1 LFISPDFLIVLKY
14 LRGYKMANKDITSMR
29 STIEFLKSQADVLTV
44 ENEVD
49 PICEISGIQ
58 KSFDNG
64 PALLFE
70 NIKSYPDVRS
80 VGNIFATNE
89 RIAKIFDVN
98 DGRNMKFKC
107 LDAMR
112 NPIKPVIVGEAPCQE
127 VVITEDIDVM
137 ATLPIIKHTEKDGA
151 RILGCGNPL
160 LSGKYFRG
168 GYDISFKRMHFRG
181 KDWATILAAPGT
193 HLGGALLEHMGEKV
207 PLTIN
212 LCTPPAVLVAAAGG
226 GIHTVIP
233 PGESELDIAGGIQG
247 SPIEIVK
254 AKTVDAYAIANAEWV
269 IEGYVSTTEREWE
282 TDESERLGKA
292 GVAPLFPEWPGFM
305 GRANRTWKFYAT
317 ALTHRKDRPIFYTP
331 LTHTFEH
338 DILMAPLL
346 EACFF
351 ELADRLIPGL
361 IADVHILPCTAV
373 SANVIYQIKKRR
385 RADDGFQRNILRT
398 ALSAS
403 IGLRLAVIVD
413 EDVDIYSA
421 DEIIWAMT
429 TRVDPETGI
438 IIGGGGK
445 RAGLLPIERFRYDGK
460 MNEAPLLLYGG
471 IGIDATVPFEA
482 KWALERAHYPVDKVD
497 LRKWFSEEDIA
508 KVKTMQHDYAKYLAK
523 TGR

>member
-1 LFISPDFLIVLKY
+1 MEVLGMKE
-14 LRGYKMANKDITSMR
+14 KDITSMR
-29 STIEFLKSQADVLTV
+29 ATIDFLKSEGEVLVV

-49 PICEISGIQ
+49 PIYEISGIQ
-58 KSFDNG
+58 KSLDNG
-64 PALLFE
+64 PTLLFE
-70 NIKSYPDVRS
+70 NIKGYPSARN
-80 VGNIFATNE
+80 VGNVFATDE

-98 DGRNMKFKC
+98 NGRNMKFKC
-107 LDAMR
+107 LDAMK
-112 NPIKPVIVGEAPCQE
+112 NPIKPKIVDVAPCQE
-127 VVITEDIDVM
+127 VVITENIDVM
-137 ATLPIIKHTEKDGA
+137 ASIPIIKHTEKDGA
-151 RILGCGNPL
+151 HVLGSGNPL
-160 LSGKYFRG
+160 LSGKYFRN
-168 GYDISFKRMHFRG
+168 GYDISFKRMVFKENG
-181 KDWATILAAPGT
+181 LGTILAAPGT
-193 HLGGALLEHMGEKV
+193 HLGGSLLEHMGEKV

-212 LCTPPAVLVAAAGG
+212 ICTPPAVLVAAAGG

-233 PGESELDIAGGIQG
+233 PGASELDIAGGIQG

-254 AKTVDAYAIANAEWV
+254 AKTVDAYAIANSEWV
-269 IEGYVSTTEREWE
+269 IEGYVDTTKRIWE
-282 TDESERLGKA
+282 TEESEKIGKA
-292 GVAPLFPEWPGFM
+292 GVAPLFPEWPGFL
-305 GRANRTWKFYAT
+305 GRANRTWKFQAT
-317 ALTHRKDRPIFYTP
+317 AITHRKDRPIFYTP

-346 EACFF
+346 EACYF

-361 IADVHILPCTAV
+361 VSDVHILPCTAV

-385 RADDGFQRNILRT
+385 RADDGFQRNILRI

-421 DEIIWAMT
+421 DEIVWAMT

-445 RAGLLPIERFRYDGK
+445 RAGLLPIERFNYDGT
-460 MNEAPLLLYGG
+460 MNDAPLLLYGG
-471 IGIDATVPFEA
+471 IGVDATVPFEA

-508 KVKTMQHDYAKYLAK
+508 KARAMQHDYARMLAT